1 MARRTRHGKR
11 FWQAVLVLRRSWR
24 AVQHRARAVDKRL
37 WSDPVTQAV
46 LIVLILSCAAAA
58 VRAQTPTS
66 PVERHLGYPPATRH
80 PLAQAV
86 KPPAPGTPV
95 SFLAD
100 TISYDKTNDI
110 VTAQG
115 HVRAWQNGQTLYAD
129 EVALNRKTGVA
140 TAIGHVIITLP
151 TGESVY
157 ANNAVLS
164 NGMKNAVMQGVAA
177 RLAQNGRMIANGAR
191 RYNADIEQLSKA
203 VYSTCNLCQTNPKKP
218 PLWQIRASSVTRDLQ
233 HKRIEYTDAVMQIHG
248 LPVFYFPY
256 MSQPDPSVKRQT
268 GLLIPSIGSTSQI
281 GFFTMVPYYIVING
295 ATDLTLTPIIAAK
308 AGPVL
313 DAKYRQD
320 FNNGVLAIDLS
331 GGRDRA
337 HNGSGNSELGS
348 SVFANGV
355 FDLNQD
361 WRGGFSYN
369 RASSAQYLDDFNFEQ
384 NVAYLSST
392 AYLEG
397 FGQGSYARIE
407 TDTYQGLV
415 SSVSQNTLPIVLPY
429 GQYHFDSAPDA
440 IGGRFGISADAFN
453 VYRDRG
459 SHSRRVSLI
468 GNYALPF
475 NGLLGQIWLARVRLI
490 SAGYGASDLN
500 QQPNFSAIS
509 RASAARAV
517 PFGALLMRWPFIRAA
532 QAGNQIVEPEVQ
544 FVSSPNIGISQN
556 DRIPNEDSLDLE
568 FSDANLFALHRYPGI
583 DRIAGGSRVD
593 YAMHAAWYL
602 PHGALL
608 DGILG
613 ESYAFHKNHDYLPG
627 SGLSDNWSD
636 IVGRATVAPAPWFNV
651 TYRTRLSHR
660 SLGVRMI
667 DTTASLGNSRL
678 NFSGG
683 YLYANT
689 NPYVLYN
696 QPYQLNVPSSFP
708 AAFYTPRK
716 DVTFNVTTN
725 FGAWSVSGGTER
737 NLQTGKFD
745 TATASLGWQNECT
758 AISLIYYE
766 RFTSYNL
773 DNGNTTILVQF
784 TFKTLGNVG
793 FNAL

>member
-1 MARRTRHGKR
+1 
-11 FWQAVLVLRRSWR
+11 
-24 AVQHRARAVDKRL
+24 
-37 WSDPVTQAV
+37 
-46 LIVLILSCAAAA
+46 
-58 VRAQTPTS
+58 
-66 PVERHLGYPPATRH
+66 
-80 PLAQAV
+80 
-86 KPPAPGTPV
+86 
-95 SFLAD
+95 
-100 TISYDKTNDI
+100 
-110 VTAQG
+110 
-115 HVRAWQNGQTLYAD
+115 
-129 EVALNRKTGVA
+129 
-140 TAIGHVIITLP
+140 
-151 TGESVY
+151 
-157 ANNAVLS
+157 
-164 NGMKNAVMQGVAA
+164 
-177 RLAQNGRMIANGAR
+177 
-191 RYNADIEQLSKA
+191 
-203 VYSTCNLCQTNPKKP
+203 
-218 PLWQIRASSVTRDLQ
+218 
-233 HKRIEYTDAVMQIHG
+233 
-248 LPVFYFPY
+248 
-256 MSQPDPSVKRQT
+256 
-268 GLLIPSIGSTSQI
+268 
-281 GFFTMVPYYIVING
+281 
-295 ATDLTLTPIIAAK
+295 
-308 AGPVL
+308 
-313 DAKYRQD
+313 
-320 FNNGVLAIDLS
+320 
-331 GGRDRA
+331 
-337 HNGSGNSELGS
+337 
-348 SVFANGV
+348 
-355 FDLNQD
+355 
-361 WRGGFSYN
+361 
-369 RASSAQYLDDFNFEQ
+369 
-384 NVAYLSST
+384 
-392 AYLEG
+392 
-397 FGQGSYARIE
+397 
-407 TDTYQGLV
+407 
-415 SSVSQNTLPIVLPY
+415 
-429 GQYHFDSAPDA
+429 
-440 IGGRFGISADAFN
+440 
-453 VYRDRG
+453 
-459 SHSRRVSLI
+459 
-468 GNYALPF
+468 
-475 NGLLGQIWLARVRLI
+475 
-490 SAGYGASDLN
+490 
-500 QQPNFSAIS
+500 
-509 RASAARAV
+509 
-517 PFGALLMRWPFIRAA
+517 
-532 QAGNQIVEPEVQ
+532 
-544 FVSSPNIGISQN
+544 
-556 DRIPNEDSLDLE
+556 LDLE
-568 FSDANLFALHRYPGI
+568 FSDANLFALNRYPGI